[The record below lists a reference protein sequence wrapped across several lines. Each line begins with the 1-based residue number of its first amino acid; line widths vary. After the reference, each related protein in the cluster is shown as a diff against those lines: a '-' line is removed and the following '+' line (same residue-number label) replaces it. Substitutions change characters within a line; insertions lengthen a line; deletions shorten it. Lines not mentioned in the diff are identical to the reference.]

1 MSILIVSRR
10 AMLASG
16 LALAALV
23 AGCSRA
29 DPESAVTL
37 DIARAEL
44 AAGRATLVDVREPA
58 EHAAGV
64 VAGARLIPLQQLG
77 ARMQE
82 IPARP
87 DEPVLLICHTQSR
100 SSAALRALRERGYAN
115 VRFVQ
120 GGMSEWMRRGWPMVK
135 P

>member
-23 AGCSRA
+23 AGCGRA

-77 ARMQE
+77 ARMRE

-87 DEPVLLICHTQSR
+87 DEPVLLICHTQNR
-100 SSAALRALRERGYAN
+100 PSAALRALRERGYSN
-115 VRFVQ
+115 VRYVQ
-120 GGMSEWMRRGWPMVK
+120 GGMSEWMRRGWPLVK

>member
-16 LALAALV
+16 FALAVLV

-29 DPESAVTL
+29 DPESAVTPET
-37 DIARAEL
+37 ARAEL

-77 ARMQE
+77 ARMRE

-87 DEPVLLICHTQSR
+87 DEPVLLICHTQNR
-100 SSAALRALRERGYAN
+100 SSAALRALRERGYSN
-115 VRFVQ
+115 VRYVQ
-120 GGMSEWMRRGWPMVK
+120 GGMSEWMRRGWPLVK